1 MNLSLRDIELPL
13 GTFSL
18 QLDLE
23 ITSPATAIFGASGTG
38 KTSLL
43 DLIAGLRAPRR
54 ARIEFAGET
63 FVDTTR
69 GISVPPHRRRIGYVP
84 QDGALFPHLSVRE
97 NITYGLR
104 FAPSASATIPLDHVV
119 RVLEIESLLS
129 RKIGFLSGG
138 EKQRV
143 ACARALLS
151 QPRLLLLDEPL
162 ASLDAPLKA
171 RLLPF
176 LIRIREEF
184 RIPLLY
190 VTHDPRELAA
200 LCEEVIVIEGG
211 RCAQRGPMAEVFSER
226 MERVYELRRPGDQ
239 GSEIG

>member
-1 MNLSLRDIELPL
+1 MKLSLREIDLPL

-23 ITSPATAIFGASGTG
+23 ITCPATAIFGASGTG

-43 DLIAGLRAPRR
+43 DLIAGLRAPHR
-54 ARIEFAGET
+54 ARIEFEGEI
-63 FVDTTR
+63 FADTAK
-69 GISVPPHRRRIGYVP
+69 GIVVPPHRRRIGYVP
-84 QDGALFPHLSVRE
+84 QDGALFPHLTVRE
-97 NITYGLR
+97 NVSYGLR
-104 FAPSASATIPLDHVV
+104 FAPTEGDPIPLDHVV
-119 RVLEIESLLS
+119 RVLEIEGLLD

-176 LIRIREEF
+176 LVRIREEF
-184 RIPLLY
+184 QIPLLY
-190 VTHDPRELAA
+190 VTHDPQELAA
-200 LCEEVIVIEGG
+200 LCEEVIVIERG
-211 RCAQRGPMAEVFSER
+211 RCVQRGSIAEVFFER
-226 MERVYELRRPGDQ
+226 MERVYELRRPVDQ